1 MLIQFNNIELT
12 ADREVEEWGDCLPDC
27 PTQDTNPVC
36 LMEPVA
42 PALQDSLY
50 PGSKNYSTDFIFGA
64 GIVTKG
70 VMLQLLL
77 IGSKYNNIIAY
88 FLKLNILR

>member
-1 MLIQFNNIELT
+1 M
-12 ADREVEEWGDCLPDC
+12 EWGDCLPDC

-36 LMEPVA
+36 LMDPKA

-50 PGSKNYSTDFIFGA
+50 PGSKNYSTDFTFGT

-70 VMLQLLL
+70 VILQFVLV
-77 IGSKYNNIIAY
+77 GSK
-88 FLKLNILR
+88 